1 MLNIFWIFTGNL
13 YHIEQYLL
21 KCRWNIIFLHI
32 IYNIYYLCF
41 VGFYI
46 TYTYIVFVS
55 SAQWLRSICPGKL
68 STNKWNW
75 LAPQNTA
82 FLIASCGLV
91 SKFTANWKYKII
103 ISIKAFLILLCFR
116 FLNFFRRLSLLEK
129 LSCLYPL
136 YLFQSE
142 ANNSVGYYYLEYYKT

>member
-21 KCRWNIIFLHI
+21 KCQWNIIFLYI

-41 VGFYI
+41 VGLCI
-46 TYTYIVFVS
+46 TYTYIVLES
-55 SAQWLRSICPGKL
+55 SAQWSRSICPGKL

-91 SKFTANWKYKII
+91 SKLTANWKYKII
-103 ISIKAFLILLCFR
+103 VPIKTFLILLCFH
-116 FLNFFRRLSLLEK
+116 FLNFRIFSLLEK

-136 YLFQSE
+136 YLFQFE
-142 ANNSVGYYYLEYYKT
+142 ANNSVDYYYSEYYKI